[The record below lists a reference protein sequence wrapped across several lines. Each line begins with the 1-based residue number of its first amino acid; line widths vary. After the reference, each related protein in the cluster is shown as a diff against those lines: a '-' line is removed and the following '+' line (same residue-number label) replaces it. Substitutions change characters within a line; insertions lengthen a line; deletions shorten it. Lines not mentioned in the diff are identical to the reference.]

1 MAVSRR
7 PVGPGPASGFTMI
20 ELMVAIVVA
29 AILLAVAV
37 PSFETTINSG
47 RLSGAAN
54 EMMAGLQSARMEA
67 VRTNRHVVLC
77 LSPTPNAAAP
87 VCNAAGAT
95 GWIVFRDADKNG
107 NPTADDV
114 VRVGSFHQK
123 VQMKASAA
131 FATKI
136 AFRQDGLAYDGA
148 TGNTLL
154 ANGAVAFCI
163 PSRRPPENIR
173 YVNISVARISITR
186 GSGNGACPSTVEDNN
201 PP

>member
-7 PVGPGPASGFTMI
+7 PTGFAPASGFTMI

-29 AILLAVAV
+29 AILLVVAI

-54 EMMAGLQSARMEA
+54 EMMAGLQAARMEA
-67 VRTNRHVVLC
+67 VRTGRHVVLC

-87 VCNAAGAT
+87 ACNAAGAT
-95 GWIVFRDADKNG
+95 GWIVFRDEDKNG

-131 FATKI
+131 FGAKI
-136 AFRQDGLAYDGA
+136 AFRSDGLAYDGA
-148 TGNTLL
+148 TASNLL
-154 ANGAVAFCI
+154 TNGAVAFCI
-163 PSRRPPENIR
+163 PTRRPPENIR
-173 YVNISVARISITR
+173 YVNVSVARISITR
-186 GSGNGACPSTVEDNN
+186 ASGDGACSSTVKDNN